1 MSDGVGREPQVAG
14 KIPHIQRVRHVPPG
28 VHAGGEAGHEVALL
42 VANGNEERD
51 ETGLARQA
59 RLSIRRGPDRL
70 VPAQGTALRKA
81 GRPVEREVLE
91 RPGGDADR
99 IVDIHPGSSP
109 HRARGGPDAQVPDR
123 SAAGAQLV
131 HQRGDRSQP
140 QIVFARLRVP
150 GGVRAEKPHGV
161 ALGMRVPDVTVLVF
175 GDRDFRDIQRSR
187 QRESD
192 RAAERVAV
200 RARRDPANHRAVAPH
215 GLAVIEQ
222 RLGGRP
228 RWATQ
233 NNRPRIHLT
242 QVSPSSSFLASSEA
256 PLLAT

>member
-1 MSDGVGREPQVAG
+1 MAAP
-14 KIPHIQRVRHVPPG
+14 
-28 VHAGGEAGHEVALL
+28 
-42 VANGNEERD
+42 
-51 ETGLARQA
+51 
-59 RLSIRRGPDRL
+59 
-70 VPAQGTALRKA
+70 A
-81 GRPVEREVLE
+81 GRPDRFVAAHRLRRGKPRVAVEDEPIELSA
-91 RPGGDADR
+91 GLTDR

-192 RAAERVAV
+192 RAAER
-200 RARRDPANHRAVAPH
+200 PG
-215 GLAVIEQ
+215 GL
-222 RLGGRP
+222 LGRGG
-228 RWATQ
+228 
-233 NNRPRIHLT
+233 
-242 QVSPSSSFLASSEA
+242 A
-256 PLLAT
+256 PLDPFGPKARVLLQLE